1 MSEKNSEK
9 KNKQSRRKILETLNS
24 RILILGII
32 GIGMVVI
39 LVGRLFFLQV
49 IQGSQHY
56 EDYVQIT
63 KRDLSIEAPRGR
75 ILDCNG
81 KVLAENQQK
90 YSVAI
95 RDTGEYSQTNGEFN
109 EMILRLIELLD
120 RFGASIETPIPVTIN
135 EHNEFVFNET
145 SSSAV
150 RRFIR
155 DVYGNDK
162 IEELEE
168 QGEDPYSYTAE
179 VVMERLKTNVYNF
192 TSRWPAGEQLDKE
205 TVLKLCN
212 IRYAMSANAYTRYQS
227 TVISSDISEDVK
239 VAVLEDQSNL
249 KGVEIKEE
257 LVRVYPNAEYFSHIL
272 GYTGKASTEEL
283 ETLQETDD
291 SYVLGDVVGRAGIEQ
306 AYESELRGTKGNQSV
321 YLNNV
326 GMILDTISKTD
337 PVNGNDLQLTIDSDL
352 QIAVYNM
359 L

>member
-135 EHNEFVFNET
+135 
-145 SSSAV
+145 
-150 RRFIR
+150 
-155 DVYGNDK
+155 
-162 IEELEE
+162 
-168 QGEDPYSYTAE
+168 
-179 VVMERLKTNVYNF
+179 
-192 TSRWPAGEQLDKE
+192 
-205 TVLKLCN
+205 
-212 IRYAMSANAYTRYQS
+212 
-227 TVISSDISEDVK
+227 
-239 VAVLEDQSNL
+239 
-249 KGVEIKEE
+249 
-257 LVRVYPNAEYFSHIL
+257 
-272 GYTGKASTEEL
+272 
-283 ETLQETDD
+283 
-291 SYVLGDVVGRAGIEQ
+291 
-306 AYESELRGTKGNQSV
+306 
-321 YLNNV
+321 
-326 GMILDTISKTD
+326 
-337 PVNGNDLQLTIDSDL
+337 
-352 QIAVYNM
+352 
-359 L
+359 

>member
-205 TVLKLCN
+205 TV
-212 IRYAMSANAYTRYQS
+212 
-227 TVISSDISEDVK
+227 
-239 VAVLEDQSNL
+239 
-249 KGVEIKEE
+249 
-257 LVRVYPNAEYFSHIL
+257 
-272 GYTGKASTEEL
+272 
-283 ETLQETDD
+283 
-291 SYVLGDVVGRAGIEQ
+291 
-306 AYESELRGTKGNQSV
+306 
-321 YLNNV
+321 
-326 GMILDTISKTD
+326 
-337 PVNGNDLQLTIDSDL
+337 
-352 QIAVYNM
+352 
-359 L
+359 